1 MKSSQHGAY
10 VRGYT
15 HPTMTKNNGLSE
27 TVMLSKSL
35 KFRLSS
41 D

>member
-1 MKSSQHGAY
+1 MTSSQHGAY
-10 VRGYT
+10 VQGYT
-15 HPTMTKNNGLSE
+15 HPTMANNNEFSE